1 MADIFISYSRSD
13 RRFVEALSDVL
24 ERRGWTVFWD
34 RDVRPG
40 DDFAQLLNR
49 EREAARAV
57 IVVWSQH
64 AVESRYVPGEAAAA
78 AARGTAIP
86 VLLDRA
92 ELPEFL
98 RTTTYADLSEYRA
111 KADGAGDRNARAGV
125 LESLGAFIELEA
137 SLKIRI
143 GRGSKRWSRPGA
155 RYSAAAALVIL
166 AIAAAVWWRAGKS
179 QPAAAPAPT
188 PVAAL
193 SAPQSATG
201 YVQPQK
207 AGAERVVVFVHGVLG
222 DARQTWTASNGAYW
236 PDMLRKDD
244 AFADDDVFV
253 YDYPTPI
260 FAASYSIDELAD
272 NLRLVLDQYS
282 VFDEHKQVV
291 FICHS
296 MGGLVVRAF
305 LLKYQKDDYA
315 SRVPMIYFLATP
327 TSGSEVSQLA
337 KLVNSENPQ
346 FRDMVK
352 WRDEA
357 YVGNL
362 VRQWL
367 AADFTIASHCAYEKQ
382 AVYGLT
388 IVNPDSAVLLCNK
401 PLDPMLRDHITI
413 AKPVDANDLP
423 YTAVKVAYMKELRTV
438 PRAAT
443 APDLIKVR
451 LASYGS
457 APRFCAP
464 DTIRDSMSR
473 LCDGKDSCPID
484 IQNYLCGSDPARN
497 ERKTLRVDYS
507 CGTKSKT
514 ATGLDDQKIVLT
526 CP

>member
-1 MADIFISYSRSD
+1 MADIFISYSRND

-34 RDVRPG
+34 RDVHPG
-40 DDFAQLLNR
+40 DDFTQILNR

-57 IVVWSQH
+57 IVVWSEH
-64 AVESRYVPGEAAAA
+64 AAESRYVPGEAAAA
-78 AARGTAIP
+78 AGRGTAIP
-86 VLLDRA
+86 ILLDRI

-98 RTTTYADLSEYRA
+98 RTTTYADLSDYRV
-111 KADGAGDRNARAGV
+111 KAAGAGDRAARAPV
-125 LESLGAFIELEA
+125 VEALGGFIEIEA

-143 GRGSKRWSRPGA
+143 GRGSRRTPRSSA
-155 RYSAAAALVIL
+155 RFWVAAAVFIL
-166 AIAAAVWWRAGKS
+166 AIAAVGWWRAGKS
-179 QPAAAPAPT
+179 RPPATPA

-193 SAPQSATG
+193 PATKPATG
-201 YVQPQK
+201 YVEPRK
-207 AGAERVVVFVHGVLG
+207 PGAERVVVFVHGVLG

-236 PDMLRKDD
+236 PDMLREDE
-244 AFADDDVFV
+244 AFADSDVFV
-253 YDYPTPI
+253 YDYPTPL

-272 NLRLVLDQYS
+272 NLRLLLDQYS
-282 VFDEHKQVV
+282 VFDTHKQVV

-305 LLKYQKDDYA
+305 LLKYQKDAYA
-315 SRVPMIYFLATP
+315 SHVPMMYFLATP
-327 TSGSEVSQLA
+327 TSGSEVAQLA
-337 KLVNSENPQ
+337 TLVKSRNPQ
-346 FRDMVK
+346 FHDLVK
-352 WRDEA
+352 WRDDE

-367 AADFTIASHCAYEKQ
+367 AAGFTIASHCAYEKQ
-382 AVYGLT
+382 AVDGLT
-388 IVNPDSAVLLCNK
+388 IVDPHSAVLLCNR

-413 AKPVDANDLP
+413 AKPVDENDLP
-423 YTAVKVAYMKELRTV
+423 YTAVKVAYMKELRT
-438 PRAAT
+438 AARPAA

-451 LASYGS
+451 LASYGY

-484 IQNYLCGSDPARN
+484 IQNYLCGSDPAPN

-507 CGTKSKT
+507 CGTNSKT
-514 ATGLDDQKIVLT
+514 ATGLDDTKIVLS